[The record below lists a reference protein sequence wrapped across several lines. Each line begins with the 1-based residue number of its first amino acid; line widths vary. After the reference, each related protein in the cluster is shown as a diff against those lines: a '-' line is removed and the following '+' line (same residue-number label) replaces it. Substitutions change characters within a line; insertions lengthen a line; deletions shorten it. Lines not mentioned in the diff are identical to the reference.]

1 MNVLMSGARNNIPL
15 MGLPV
20 ITKHTIMANMT
31 IHRIR
36 LSKMQ
41 KVINVLAIA
50 SAAVSLA
57 VVGTVGYVFVNRTAI
72 IEDVKEKAMEAVLGG
87 AGGLGALGGA
97 AGGLGG
103 DLPIGTPDL
112 APQDDVSATP
122 QAPEGGFGVSQF

>member
-1 MNVLMSGARNNIPL
+1 

-50 SAAVSLA
+50 SATVSLA

-72 IEDVKEKAMEAVLGG
+72 IEDVKEKAIEAVLGG

-97 AGGLGG
+97 GGAGLGG
-103 DLPIGTPDL
+103 DLPTGTTDL

-122 QAPEGGFGVSQF
+122 QTPEGGFGVSQF